1 MNSTVKIVAPVVEHA
16 IDERNPVRSDQV
28 QEPLLYIIQP
38 KSPTSFFHKHNP
50 GLQKSVAS
58 ETSWKKSSCLCR
70 FPAGANKEF
79 THSHDCCVHGRRDG
93 VNWLVK
99 QRA

>member
-79 THSHDCCVHGRRDG
+79 THSPGRRDG

>member
-16 IDERNPVRSDQV
+16 FDKRNPVRSDQV

-79 THSHDCCVHGRRDG
+79 THSHDSSMAD
-93 VNWLVK
+93 
-99 QRA
+99 AMA